1 MRWLAKGAKLAPA
14 FGSKR
19 PIASS
24 RPSVPAWIRSSSS
37 TPDGSFTCKAS
48 AWRRTAGRCCFSNSF
63 WSIFPCAVYILGRGQ
78 ERLGFAD
85 IIVTWAHYGRVRG
98 SGCRDKAPIPAAFWV
113 IEIAR
118 RASSSVVHQQL
129 DGAHLHGRA
138 FPPRQTE
145 TELQRRAGGLAGQRI
160 AGTTTPL
167 HRHAAPVHAQFGSEG
182 AAGRQLNAP
191 SHAADGRT
199 GSHGRSPQRRAGV
212 DPSGARHARTRYRV
226 APASGCGQRR
236 ARPQRHDA
244 SQDGADASTKA
255 HAVHAQCIAPTRVVT
270 RKPRSSGISAC
281 DSTASCDSRRRRKRA
296 SKGRSAGA
304 TTSTDGSPEDSWR
317 ASALA
322 VSCISVS
329 ARPGSIAPPPWI
341 A

>member
-1 MRWLAKGAKLAPA
+1 MPISAAISVSSAGRPLRCSSLWTQASIARAWRRTLRGSQSRLRNSSIIAPRMRWLAKVAKLAPA

-182 AAGRQLNAP
+182 AAGRQRN
-191 SHAADGRT
+191 
-199 GSHGRSPQRRAGV
+199 
-212 DPSGARHARTRYRV
+212 
-226 APASGCGQRR
+226 
-236 ARPQRHDA
+236 
-244 SQDGADASTKA
+244 
-255 HAVHAQCIAPTRVVT
+255 
-270 RKPRSSGISAC
+270 
-281 DSTASCDSRRRRKRA
+281 
-296 SKGRSAGA
+296 
-304 TTSTDGSPEDSWR
+304 
-317 ASALA
+317 
-322 VSCISVS
+322 
-329 ARPGSIAPPPWI
+329 
-341 A
+341 